1 MKTFLP
7 GYEELASH
15 PRRGYDSFMSDIPEF
30 QTDWAPIPQSEQVT
44 KQEREDA
51 FGSYIMMFA
60 SFYIPIPLVEIPA
73 AGIYYQYYKRKSR
86 FVAFHALQSF
96 LLQIPISLVS
106 FGVVVWGIVMGV
118 RAAMDKAPGMVQLIA
133 WLVSMGLVVGGNIAY
148 IVLSLRAA
156 FHAKKGRITYL
167 PWAGPLAYDRVFGPG
182 RIEIGPKPQNIPPN
196 EPPD

>member
-1 MKTFLP
+1 MKTPLP
-7 GYEELASH
+7 GYTELASR
-15 PRRGYDSFMSDIPEF
+15 PRRGYDSSMNEIPEF
-30 QTDWAPIPQSEQVT
+30 ETDWAPIPQAEEVT

-51 FGSYIMMFA
+51 FGSYVMMFA

-73 AGIYYQYYKRKSR
+73 AGIYYQYFKRKSR
-86 FVAFHALQSF
+86 FVAFHSLQSF
-96 LLQIPISLVS
+96 LLQIPVSLVS
-106 FGVVVWGIVMGV
+106 FGVAVWGIVMGV

-167 PWAGPLAYDRVFGPG
+167 PWSGPLAYERVFGPG
-182 RIEIGPKPQNIPPN
+182 RIEIGPKPQYIPPN